1 MTPDPNELMPDDV
14 AAAIERCKAH
24 VIGRKVTGMQ
34 KELTAAIEILIRAA
48 STRASHPREVVEEV
62 TVEELAELL
71 YIEVD
76 ERFTHDMGIIA
87 LQYPQGI
94 KIKAGGV

>member
-1 MTPDPNELMPDDV
+1 MNDPKELMPDDV

-48 STRASHPREVVEEV
+48 STRASHPLLRLVTQSFKQVE
-62 TVEELAELL
+62 
-71 YIEVD
+71 
-76 ERFTHDMGIIA
+76 
-87 LQYPQGI
+87 
-94 KIKAGGV
+94 